1 MNNPLL
7 KYLSKTTK
15 KDVMHTSAYAQAQ
28 NKDGMGAS
36 STRSFTE
43 RMRVERNRQR
53 IQGYNSSRL
62 VSQTFAVGPRAKTY
76 EAPAKEERGIM
87 GARETAKQMGSA
99 VVPNRERFNKK

>member
-1 MNNPLL
+1 MKNPLL

-28 NKDGMGAS
+28 NKDGMGVS

-62 VSQTFAVGPRAKTY
+62 VSQTFAVGPHAKTY
-76 EAPAKEERGIM
+76 EAPAKEERGIV
-87 GARETAKQMGSA
+87 GARDKTKQTGSA
-99 VVPNRERFNKK
+99 VVSNREKFRKK